1 MDILNDLNQRIGD
14 LDREIAVITEVLREE
29 KQKSFD
35 AEATYNNSKG
45 QTKKDAKV
53 ELDNL
58 KTTIKRIAEGIKL
71 KENERDELAKRR
83 QQIENKTK
91 NIAKGQGTQQNV
103 ESALQTLNANYIASE
118 SKWYC
123 IYSNGIRYQPQVRV
137 ITNETMKDM
146 ILAET
151 GWTET
156 NELTIKEIAKS
167 CNRIYRDVE
176 RSFLGQKPGVLN
188 QLIELRK
195 FWLQPVYDQQ
205 PHVAFDILVSNLV
218 DGDPDYK
225 DQIEKYIAYTYTKPE
240 DIFAPNIDSAAK
252 GGAGRDTFFRMLEII
267 FTEECCGEATRETF
281 QGTHN
286 GELWGKVLVKISEQ
300 NSKSIDHNQ
309 FKNLTGGHNFRLRRM
324 GENAIQAPRTFR
336 FVIMNN
342 GYYGTIPI
350 TGKGRGS
357 EDRRV
362 EPIIS
367 LTSLSTRIAEI
378 LNLDQEDDRE
388 KIADMV
394 QDWQNNV
401 WQNETEIAKWL
412 GYIIQKHKPQ
422 SISKLVPLHG
432 KYYEQMFDRQKNAF
446 NRFMDIV
453 VGLSQATNCFDVA
466 QLHKIYEIST
476 CQKID
481 KTSFGKRMCQWFIDR
496 TGLEWETRLKDIY
509 LNSNLDKHKRT
520 KRTVVVPKGDRK
532 MGRPEVESDDD
543 QRLIFDIF
551 EYIEEDKQDDKGK
564 DLDDKP
570 HANNIRAELL

>member
-1 MDILNDLNQRIGD
+1 MLEELDKHIAELDQEIEAINQ
-14 LDREIAVITEVLREE
+14 VLREE
-29 KQKSFD
+29 KEKSFD
-35 AEATYNNSKG
+35 AESVYHNSKG
-45 QTKKDAKV
+45 QAKKDAKL
-53 ELDNL
+53 EWDNL
-58 KTTIKRIAEGIKL
+58 KTIIKRIEAGIKL
-71 KENERDELAKRR
+71 KQDERDDLSKRR
-83 QQIENKTK
+83 TQIENKTK
-91 NIAKGQGTQQNV
+91 SVNKNQGTQQNV
-103 ESALQTLNANYIASE
+103 VTALENLNANYIASE

-123 IYSNGIRYQPQVRV
+123 IYSNGIRYQPQVR
-137 ITNETMKDM
+137 IISNETMKDM

-176 RSFLGQKPGVLN
+176 RSFLPVKKGVLN

-195 FWLQPVYDQQ
+195 FWLEPIYDQT
-205 PHVAFDILVSNLV
+205 PHIAFDILVSNLV
-218 DGDPDYK
+218 DGDLEYK
-225 DQIEKYIAYTYTKPE
+225 EQIEKYVAYTYTKPY

-252 GGAGRDTFFRMLEII
+252 GGAGRDTFFRILEII

-300 NSKSIDHNQ
+300 NSKTIDHNQ

-367 LTSLSTRIAEI
+367 LTSLSTRVAQM
-378 LNLDQEDDRE
+378 LNLDETDDRE
-388 KIADMV
+388 QIADLV
-394 QDWQNNV
+394 QDWQSNV
-401 WQNETEIAKWL
+401 WQNEEQIAIWL
-412 GYIIQKHKPQ
+412 GHIIQKHKPDT
-422 SISKLVPLHG
+422 ISKLTPLHG

-453 VGLSQATNCFDVA
+453 LNMSQITNCFDVG
-466 QLHKIYEIST
+466 QMHKIYEIST
-476 CQKID
+476 CQKMD
-481 KTSFGKRMCQWFIDR
+481 KTGFGKRMCQWFIDR
-496 TGLEWETRLKDIY
+496 TGLEWEIRLKDIY
-509 LNSNLDKHKRT
+509 LNTDLTKRT
-520 KRTVVVPKGDRK
+520 KRTVVLPKMEK
-532 MGRPEVESDDD
+532 TAGRPEADSDTDS
-543 QRLIFDIF
+543 RLIFDIF
-551 EYIEEDKQDDKGK
+551 EFIEEDKQDDKGK
-564 DLDDKP
+564 DLEDRP